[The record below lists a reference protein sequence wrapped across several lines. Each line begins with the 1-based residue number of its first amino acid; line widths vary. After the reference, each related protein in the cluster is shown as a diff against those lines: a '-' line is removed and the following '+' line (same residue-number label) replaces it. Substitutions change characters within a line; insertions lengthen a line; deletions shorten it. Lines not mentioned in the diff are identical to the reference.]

1 MKKVIAGII
10 ALTAVICTF
19 TGCGKD
25 AADDAAGTS
34 ASTAAETTAS
44 QEKTTDG
51 EAASAASAETGTY
64 EDAVKEFVEAYMA
77 NDRQKTLEMQY
88 PDGIMDFVKVFMRSE
103 ESEEWT
109 EEDVI
114 SLLQYGMYDDFDED
128 AKVTFKGIVSAEPL
142 RSDEE
147 SEIKETFSTVKWAIN
162 YINEHGGP
170 DKADPA
176 ELDEEWEDLDY
187 DEYPCEVDIE
197 EGYYVTFE
205 IEDDESEANEGTLY
219 AVRIKGENGWKIS
232 IGDIHGNVKANRKDS
247 MNSTASTLDKALNT
261 ALVEMDEQDKL
272 PSSDSAFIVSSDDS
286 LNYKVPDDFDMEFLK
301 KRVQNYFGMV
311 TELEWFAVIKN
322 GYVEYAA
329 VVYSDDQQYVGTYP
343 SDYIMVAA
351 GDDADS
357 YTEPDEKA
365 DERTFKELHDIC
377 VEGIG

>member
-34 ASTAAETTAS
+34 ASTAAETTAA
-44 QEKTTDG
+44 QENTTEENESG
-51 EAASAASAETGTY
+51 ESVEAGSYEET
-64 EDAVKEFVEAYMA
+64 VKEFFKAYIA
-77 NDRQKTLEMQY
+77 NDREKTFLMQY
-88 PDGIMDFVKVFMRSE
+88 PDGFEDFIKVLLRTFDGDM
-103 ESEEWT
+103 T
-109 EEDVI
+109 EEEIIDSFQSDI
-114 SLLQYGMYDDFDED
+114 YNDYDED
-128 AKVTFKGIVSAEPL
+128 KKISFKGIVDSEPL
-142 RSDEE
+142 SDEE
-147 SEIKETFSTVKWAIN
+147 MDEMKEGYATLKWIVD
-162 YINEHGGP
+162 YIDQNGGP
-170 DKADPA
+170 DKVDPNVFNEESKKQDFDDLADSVK
-176 ELDEEWEDLDY
+176 LDEAYNLKFEIQN
-187 DEYPCEVDIE
+187 DETGETSEGSMIVFRVEGEKNWLITEFNIE
-197 EGYYVTFE
+197 ENVNDSGT
-205 IEDDESEANEGTLY
+205 EAMEAAASSL
-219 AVRIKGENGWKIS
+219 S
-232 IGDIHGNVKANRKDS
+232 KAG
-247 MNSTASTLDKALNT
+247 NT

-377 VEGIG
+377 VEVIG

>member
-34 ASTAAETTAS
+34 ASTAAETTAA
-44 QEKTTDG
+44 QENTTEENESG
-51 EAASAASAETGTY
+51 ES
-64 EDAVKEFVEAYMA
+64 VEAGSYEETVEEFFKAYIA
-77 NDRQKTLEMQY
+77 NDREKTFLMQY
-88 PDGIMDFVKVFMRSE
+88 PDGFEDFIKVLLRTFDGDM
-103 ESEEWT
+103 T
-109 EEDVI
+109 EEEIIDSFQSDI
-114 SLLQYGMYDDFDED
+114 YDDYDED
-128 AKVTFKGIVSAEPL
+128 KKISFKGIVDSEPL
-142 RSDEE
+142 SDEE
-147 SEIKETFSTVKWAIN
+147 MDEMKEGYATLKWIVDYMDQN
-162 YINEHGGP
+162 GGP
-170 DKADPA
+170 DKMDPNVFDEESKKQDFDDLADSVK
-176 ELDEEWEDLDY
+176 LDEAYNLKFEIQN
-187 DEYPCEVDIE
+187 DETGETSEGSMIVLRVEGEKNWLITEFNIE
-197 EGYYVTFE
+197 EKVNDSGT
-205 IEDDESEANEGTLY
+205 EAMEAAASSL
-219 AVRIKGENGWKIS
+219 GE
-232 IGDIHGNVKANRKDS
+232 
-247 MNSTASTLDKALNT
+247 ALNT

-272 PSSDSAFIVSSDDS
+272 PSSDSAYIVSCDDS

-329 VVYSDDQQYVGTYP
+329 VVYSDDQQYVGTYH

-377 VEGIG
+377 VEVIG